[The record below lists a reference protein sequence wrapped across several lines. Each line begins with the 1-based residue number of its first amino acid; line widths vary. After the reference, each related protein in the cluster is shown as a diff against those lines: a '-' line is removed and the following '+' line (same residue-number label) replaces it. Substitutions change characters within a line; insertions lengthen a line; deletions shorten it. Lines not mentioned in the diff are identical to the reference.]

1 MEEQGAP
8 HLVVLTG
15 AGMSAESGIRTF
27 RATDGLWE
35 EHPIEAVATPEGF
48 ARDPERVLRFYNERR
63 EQVRRAAPNAAHR
76 ALAELE
82 KAGIRVSIVTQNID
96 DLHERAG
103 SSDVLH
109 LHGEILMA
117 RSSVDERLRYPLRQG
132 GIRMG
137 DLCDKGSQLRPDVV
151 WFGESV
157 PRYADAC
164 DIVAEADLLLVVGT
178 SLAVMPAALLLEQ
191 VPLDA
196 DAVVIDPDA
205 HQLAPPGVGRLA
217 LPAGQGVPRLVE
229 HWKATGRLEVPD
241 YLLAAG
247 LAPSSDNG

>member
-1 MEEQGAP
+1 
-8 HLVVLTG
+8 
-15 AGMSAESGIRTF
+15 
-27 RATDGLWE
+27 
-35 EHPIEAVATPEGF
+35 
-48 ARDPERVLRFYNERR
+48 
-63 EQVRRAAPNAAHR
+63 
-76 ALAELE
+76 
-82 KAGIRVSIVTQNID
+82 
-96 DLHERAG
+96 
-103 SSDVLH
+103 
-109 LHGEILMA
+109 
-117 RSSVDERLRYPLRQG
+117 
-132 GIRMG
+132 MG

-217 LPAGQGVPRLVE
+217 LPAGQGVPKLVE

-241 YLLAAG
+241 NLLAAG
-247 LAPSSDNG
+247 LTPSSDNG